1 MSQHENV
8 RKYTQH
14 VLEVVIM
21 LRIGEARE
29 ARGWT
34 QAQLAHAI
42 GTTQQTVQRWE
53 SGETEPKVSQVEAV
67 SHALG
72 ITMSFLLGM
81 DAQQKTAEAVTR
93 SQDENTLLLLFRK
106 MNAQGRERLMEQAA
120 FLAERHP
127 KNQASA
133 MGA

>member
-1 MSQHENV
+1 
-8 RKYTQH
+8 
-14 VLEVVIM
+14 M

-42 GTTQQTVQRWE
+42 GTTQQTIQRWE
-53 SGETEPKVSQVEAV
+53 SGEVEPKVSQVKAI

-72 ITMSFLLGM
+72 ITLSFLLGI
-81 DAQQKTAEAVTR
+81 DAPQQTAESVAR
-93 SQDENTLLLLFRK
+93 SQDEGSLLMLFRS

-127 KNQASA
+127 LNTVDSL
-133 MGA
+133 GA